1 MNKKKKEAIILVPL
15 IVISLIVVIGLLI
28 PQEQIIELETET
40 SCQEGWFKYE
50 LSSGTLC
57 SKTELSQK
65 QLEDYE

>member
-28 PQEQIIELETET
+28 PQEPVVEFETL
-40 SCQEGWFKYE
+40 CQEGWYKYE
-50 LSSGTLC
+50 LKSGTLC
-57 SKTELSQK
+57 SKTELSQS